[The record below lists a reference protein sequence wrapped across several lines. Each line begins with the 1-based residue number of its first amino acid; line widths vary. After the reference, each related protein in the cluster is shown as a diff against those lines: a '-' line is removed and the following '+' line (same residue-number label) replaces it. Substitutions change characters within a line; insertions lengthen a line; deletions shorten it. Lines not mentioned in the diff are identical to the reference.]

1 MRILALYTLSVV
13 ILTYYGIEVCPYIET
28 LSPYELILVF
38 GVAFAI
44 SGSGRALILHR
55 WKTSTDLGLP
65 KPWHYLLLDLSMW
78 VFTGMLVTF
87 WNAVHYDFPLE
98 SGLKVVLGCLTLGIF
113 SASYIAL
120 RIENELIHRQS
131 ESGGLKASLKE
142 NDFFSITTKFL
153 IFTLLS
159 VTVVTGVL
167 LLLIYKDFNFVIET
181 LSMDQPFEF
190 IWVVREILFV
200 MVVLLLGSFAVA
212 RQYSRNIR
220 LMFELQLKSFGAVEQ
235 GNYDTFV
242 PVISHDEFGIIANQ
256 TNQMIVN
263 LKQKERIE
271 KALGK
276 YMSPTVAN
284 AILHN
289 EQETQLGGRELN
301 LAILFTDL
309 RDFTPMTEKC
319 SAQEVVS
326 ILNDYFTL
334 VVRAVHKHGGVLDKF
349 IGDAAMAVFGL
360 DKDDDQENAVLA
372 ALDIQSNLAGL
383 NEKLSARNLPQV
395 RNGIGI
401 HWGAVIAGNIGSEE
415 RLEYTVVGDAVNTS
429 ARLENLTKKLPSS
442 IAISEVLYARLP
454 PALQKKFTFLQ
465 SHSLKGKTHKVPVYG
480 LSSGA

>member
-1 MRILALYTLSVV
+1 
-13 ILTYYGIEVCPYIET
+13 
-28 LSPYELILVF
+28 
-38 GVAFAI
+38 
-44 SGSGRALILHR
+44 
-55 WKTSTDLGLP
+55 
-65 KPWHYLLLDLSMW
+65 
-78 VFTGMLVTF
+78 
-87 WNAVHYDFPLE
+87 
-98 SGLKVVLGCLTLGIF
+98 
-113 SASYIAL
+113 
-120 RIENELIHRQS
+120 
-131 ESGGLKASLKE
+131 
-142 NDFFSITTKFL
+142 
-153 IFTLLS
+153 
-159 VTVVTGVL
+159 
-167 LLLIYKDFNFVIET
+167 
-181 LSMDQPFEF
+181 
-190 IWVVREILFV
+190 
-200 MVVLLLGSFAVA
+200 
-212 RQYSRNIR
+212 
-220 LMFELQLKSFGAVEQ
+220 
-235 GNYDTFV
+235 V

-309 RDFTPMTEKC
+309 RDFTPMSEKC

-360 DKDDDQENAVLA
+360 DKEDDQENAVLA

-383 NEKLSARNLPQV
+383 NEKLSARNLPQI

-442 IAISEVLYARLP
+442 VAISEALYARLP
-454 PALQKKFTFLQ
+454 PVLQKKFTFLQ

>member
-1 MRILALYTLSVV
+1 MRIFALYTLSVV

-28 LSPYELILVF
+28 LSPFELMLIL

-44 SGSGRALILHR
+44 SGSSRALILHL
-55 WKTSTDLGLP
+55 WKSSNKLGLP
-65 KPWHYLLLDLSMW
+65 KPWHYLILDLSMW
-78 VFTGMLVTF
+78 FFTGVLVTI
-87 WNAVHYDFPLE
+87 WNALHYDFPLE
-98 SGLKVVLGCLTLGIF
+98 SGLKIVLGCLTLGIF

-120 RIENELIHRQS
+120 EIENELIHRMS
-131 ESGGLKASLKE
+131 ENDGLKVSLKE
-142 NDFFSITTKFL
+142 NEFFSITTKFL
-153 IFTLLS
+153 IFALLS
-159 VTVVTGVL
+159 VIVVTGVL
-167 LLLIYKDFNFVIET
+167 LLLIYKDFNFVIEA
-181 LSMDQPFEF
+181 LSNDQPFEF

-200 MVVLLLGSFAVA
+200 MVVLLLGSYAVA

-263 LKQKERIE
+263 LKQKARIE

-276 YMSPTVAN
+276 YMSPTVAD
-284 AILHN
+284 AILNN
-289 EQETQLGGRELN
+289 EQETHLGGRELD

-309 RDFTPMTEKC
+309 RDFTPISEKC

-334 VVRAVHKHGGVLDKF
+334 VVSAVHKHGGVLDKF
-349 IGDAAMAVFGL
+349 IGDAAMAIFGL
-360 DKDDDQENAVLA
+360 DKDDAQENAVLA
-372 ALDIQSNLAGL
+372 ALDIQSNLEGL
-383 NEKLSARNLPQV
+383 NKSLSARNLPQI

-401 HWGAVIAGNIGSEE
+401 HWGTVIAGNIGSEE

-442 IAISEVLYARLP
+442 VAISEALYSRLS
-454 PALQKKFTFLQ
+454 PALQNKFNFLQ
-465 SHSLKGKTHKVPVYG
+465 SHSLKGKTHKVSVYG
-480 LSSGA
+480 LSSST